1 MGIDS
6 PYIEE
11 SSQEISFSDL
21 LIERTVQQELISD
34 LLLLNQPVRWFA
46 IVGES
51 GTGKSSLLW
60 LLSKNINLTLAI
72 RGHDLIST
80 IVKDRLC
87 DDERKS
93 KKLSAFDE
101 NKKCI
106 IKIIEE
112 EIRKTDKQI
121 YFFIDTLDFIFN
133 KISES
138 SLRYFLQDIL
148 NISQQVIL
156 VTTCRPREFKF
167 LKRSFNEFNKAKT
180 FEKNPENKQFY
191 DYCSYEVSSFD
202 DKELPLVLKRY
213 TSLYHDNWSQQEQQD
228 LVDRLKQL
236 KNENREI
243 SQICRHPLSL
253 RLLFEVYE
261 NRVPEDLN
269 LSVLYKLFWEKKV
282 RGEKAEDEKIKKTKI
297 RKARECYVAQ
307 AGLYMFELGQEAVNV
322 DPVEGFFIKKYKSQ
336 DPVEIRGLL
345 RSENIFRHKD
355 DQIDDIQWLGAS
367 MSVRVNNSC

>member
-1 MGIDS
+1 LGIES
-6 PYIEE
+6 PSVEE

-34 LLLLNQPVRWFA
+34 LLSLNQPFRWFA

-72 RGHDLIST
+72 RGHDLIAT
-80 IVKDRLC
+80 RLKDRLC
-87 DDERKS
+87 DDEQNS

-112 EIRKTDKQI
+112 QIRKTDKVI
-121 YFFIDTLDFIFN
+121 YFFIDTLDLVIN
-133 KISES
+133 KIGES

-148 NISQQVIL
+148 DISQQLIL

-167 LKRSFNEFNKAKT
+167 LTKRFNEFNKAKES
-180 FEKNPENKQFY
+180 EKNPEKKH
-191 DYCSYEVSSFD
+191 DYCSYEVKSFD
-202 DKELPLVLKRY
+202 NKELALVLKRY
-213 TSLYHDNWSQQEQQD
+213 TSVYHENWSQQEQQD

-269 LSVLYKLFWEKKV
+269 LSVLYK
-282 RGEKAEDEKIKKTKI
+282 
-297 RKARECYVAQ
+297 
-307 AGLYMFELGQEAVNV
+307 
-322 DPVEGFFIKKYKSQ
+322 
-336 DPVEIRGLL
+336 
-345 RSENIFRHKD
+345 
-355 DQIDDIQWLGAS
+355 
-367 MSVRVNNSC
+367 